1 MGGLSMRSGVTKI
14 VVFLPIVILA
24 FTVAKTASG
33 DEFCKW
39 TDENGVVHYD
49 ENCEDD
55 VTTSTVVTEGK
66 RTEGQKQAAEE
77 HSKSLLAES
86 TQPINSTGKSQRSR
100 SGSSAGATTQSRP
113 QDFSQM
119 SVEQL
124 DAICQQERE
133 KLIAPERERLIQ
145 DCVENKRKSQEY
157 CERYFADY
165 GNAQRLDTGM
175 VRPALYLDL
184 PECVAAFEARKK
196 EK

>member
-1 MGGLSMRSGVTKI
+1 MRSGAKNI

-24 FTVAKTASG
+24 STATKTASG
-33 DEFCKW
+33 GEFCKW

-49 ENCEDD
+49 VNCEDD
-55 VTTSTVVTEGK
+55 ATTSTVVTEGR

-77 HSKSLLAES
+77 YSKSLQAES
-86 TQPINSTGKSQRSR
+86 TQPIKSPGKSQRSI
-100 SGSSAGATTQSRP
+100 SGNSAGATTRSRP

-119 SVEQL
+119 SAEQL
-124 DAICQQERE
+124 DAMCQQERE

-145 DCVENKRKSQEY
+145 DCIENKRKSQGY